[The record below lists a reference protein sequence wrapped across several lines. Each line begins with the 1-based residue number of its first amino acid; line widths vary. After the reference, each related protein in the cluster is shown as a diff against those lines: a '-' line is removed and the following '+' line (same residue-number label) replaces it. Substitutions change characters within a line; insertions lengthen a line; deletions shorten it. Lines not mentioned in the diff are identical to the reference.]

1 MHSVDDALRYAQ
13 DGSLDASVMFAE
25 LGEQIRSANSTTAFD
40 AVTSVAVKRVPGA
53 VAASITTFERGRFIT
68 VSSTDE
74 RALRADL
81 IQYELGSGPCVDA
94 IVNQTIYAPQ
104 DLREDPRWPE
114 YGQRVHEEIGWTSML
129 SYRLHPELAVRQMVA
144 GLNLYSDV
152 ARAFDH
158 SALRFGLLLAT
169 HGAMALAAAVNLRQ
183 AEHLERAL
191 ETSREIG
198 VAVGILMTR
207 RGLTRDQ
214 GFALLRIASQ
224 QANRKLH
231 DIAVE
236 VGDTGELPIDL
247 S

>member
-1 MHSVDDALRYAQ
+1 MTVVDDAGRNTL

-25 LGEQIRSANSTTAFD
+25 LGEQIRSSNSTTAFD

-53 VAASITTFERGRFIT
+53 VAASITTLEHGRFTT
-68 VSSTDE
+68 VSSTDD

-114 YGQRVHEEIGWTSML
+114 YGQRVHQEVGWTSML
-129 SYRLHPELAVRQMVA
+129 SYRLHPELASRQVVA
-144 GLNLYSDV
+144 GLNIYSDL
-152 ARAFDH
+152 ARAFDR

-169 HGAMALAAAVNLRQ
+169 HGAMAVAADTNLRQ
-183 AEHLERAL
+183 TKNLERAV

-198 VAVGILMTR
+198 IAVGVLMTR
-207 RGLTRDQ
+207 RSLTREQSFD
-214 GFALLRIASQ
+214 LLRIASQ
-224 QANRKLH
+224 HTNRKLY
-231 DIAVE
+231 DVAIE
-236 VGDTGELPIDL
+236 VVDTGQLPIDL